1 MDKIYIFGHQKPDTD
16 SVTAAISLAYL
27 KNKLGIKAEARVLG
41 DINEETKFVLDYFG
55 VEAPR
60 YLNDVRLQIRDVTY
74 HKGLYVNYK
83 STIRDTYNYLLENN
97 VTGVPIVDE
106 NNNCL
111 GIITVKDIAK
121 NLILGDFTELDS
133 TYENILRIINGEII
147 TKFSEEIDGNVIV
160 ASYKSETFFNDIRL
174 TSNDVV
180 IAGDRPQIHRHAINN
195 RVRLL
200 IVTDN
205 SNITEEN
212 LLLAKEN
219 NVNIIKT
226 SLDAFHTSRLISQAN
241 EINILTSR
249 DLVSFKE
256 TDYYDDF
263 LSITKKLRHNNYP
276 VVDSKGK
283 CLGLIRVTDVN
294 DKNKKKVILVDHQE
308 FEQSAPGIEEANI
321 IEIVDHHKISN
332 ITTKMPINFRNMA
345 VGSTNTIIYEMYK
358 ELGIEIPNNIAG
370 IMLAGILSDTLILQS
385 PTTTLVDK
393 EAVERL
399 SERLSINYVRFALDM
414 FKKGT
419 SLKGLS
425 KEEIITRDFKLFD
438 VNTRKF
444 GVGQIITLDVESIR
458 NDLDSF
464 INELEDIRI
473 KMNLDYVSLFITD
486 IVRNGSY
493 VIYTE
498 NMKEILERGYKIE
511 DFKELTFLQ
520 DVVSRKKQIVP
531 VIMNEI
537 DN

>member
-332 ITTKMPINFRNMA
+332 ITTKMPINFRKY
-345 VGSTNTIIYEMYK
+345 GCWIY
-358 ELGIEIPNNIAG
+358 
-370 IMLAGILSDTLILQS
+370 
-385 PTTTLVDK
+385 
-393 EAVERL
+393 
-399 SERLSINYVRFALDM
+399 
-414 FKKGT
+414 
-419 SLKGLS
+419 
-425 KEEIITRDFKLFD
+425 
-438 VNTRKF
+438 
-444 GVGQIITLDVESIR
+444 
-458 NDLDSF
+458 
-464 INELEDIRI
+464 
-473 KMNLDYVSLFITD
+473 
-486 IVRNGSY
+486 
-493 VIYTE
+493 
-498 NMKEILERGYKIE
+498 
-511 DFKELTFLQ
+511 
-520 DVVSRKKQIVP
+520 
-531 VIMNEI
+531 
-537 DN
+537 